1 MEEAQLAGW
10 AREGQGRGKCI
21 SKHKVGQGQ
30 GEKEKKCWTFVT
42 SLGRPTNLGLHCN
55 IYIHSTVLYVHRS
68 GCPNSVF
75 VSSHLQGD
83 LE

>member
-21 SKHKVGQGQ
+21 SKHKVGQDQ
-30 GEKEKKCWTFVT
+30 GEKEKKCWTFE
-42 SLGRPTNLGLHCN
+42 
-55 IYIHSTVLYVHRS
+55 LYVHRS

-75 VSSHLQGD
+75 VSSRLQGD